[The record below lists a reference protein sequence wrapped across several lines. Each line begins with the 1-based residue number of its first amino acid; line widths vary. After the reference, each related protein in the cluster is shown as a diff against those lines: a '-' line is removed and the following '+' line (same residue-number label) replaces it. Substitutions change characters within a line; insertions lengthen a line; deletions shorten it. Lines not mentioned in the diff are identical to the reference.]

1 MADCFFYLQSVRCYS
16 ICLIDDNLSVSLSR
30 IVDESKVMTL
40 DDRVRLVRDW
50 IDRRRQRTLRLAYV
64 MKNRA
69 LKQSLT
75 YVAEWLEDANDS
87 LTTAMLLSDSSQS
100 KLDCVEDSI
109 RNLIKSN
116 LVDSREPLEE
126 LEKVSSEIEINI
138 HNLSEDKDLT

>member
-1 MADCFFYLQSVRCYS
+1 M
-16 ICLIDDNLSVSLSR
+16 IDDNLSVSLSR

-40 DDRVRLVRDW
+40 DDRVRLVSDW

>member
-1 MADCFFYLQSVRCYS
+1 M
-16 ICLIDDNLSVSLSR
+16 IDDNLSVSLSR

-87 LTTAMLLSDSSQS
+87 LTTAMLLSDSSKS

-116 LVDSREPLEE
+116 LVDSREPLED